1 MKVRWYLCL
10 YGGIFTLLFL
20 FLVII
25 LTVASIK
32 FYNYVYRK
40 KRLNKC
46 LVQINNL
53 LDSNLKLKN
62 DLLNII
68 NKYMKSEKTLI
79 TSLNKIEE
87 DYKNANKL
95 NSKIENIKLLYTN
108 FSSIIAIAEAYPNLI
123 KDPDFISFKNNLQN
137 TKSKTIEKLKLYNN
151 LLTPYINLSNKNKQI
166 TNDFIELI
174 SL

>member
-1 MKVRWYLCL
+1 
-10 YGGIFTLLFL
+10 
-20 FLVII
+20 
-25 LTVASIK
+25 
-32 FYNYVYRK
+32 
-40 KRLNKC
+40 
-46 LVQINNL
+46 
-53 LDSNLKLKN
+53 
-62 DLLNII
+62 
-68 NKYMKSEKTLI
+68 MKSEQTLI